1 MNNNFQGERWQ
12 MGRMKTAESYSRQGK
27 GKQHGS
33 VDDLN
38 ECQWPKSERRACDK
52 AVGGAII
59 DLDLLLEKN
68 AKPLKCLVLILY
80 SY

>member
-52 AVGGAII
+52 AVGGAIH
-59 DLDLLLEKN
+59 LDLCWKRMQN
-68 AKPLKCLVLILY
+68 HSSV
-80 SY
+80 